1 MKLVYCW
8 ITNYLNIKD
17 QGFNFGSE
25 WIYTTT
31 VNSKKSLTIKRTKN
45 EKYVDDFFKLDG
57 VGFEN
62 VTAIVEKMEL
72 GKVIFWNF

>member
-25 WIYTTT
+25 WIYTT
-31 VNSKKSLTIKRTKN
+31 VNSKKALQSIERKMKN
-45 EKYVDDFFKLDG
+45 
-57 VGFEN
+57 
-62 VTAIVEKMEL
+62 MSM
-72 GKVIFWNF
+72 IFLNWMVLALRM